1 MKTCLTREV
10 LMAVNCATF
19 PLETSFCGSF
29 RGQSHF
35 GIRNLLSL
43 IFLHKREDGP
53 WLILPA
59 VKDNCHKDWGGATGR
74 STDCG
79 IRWGGLKP
87 VQPLFSCGR
96 RLVGFFFFF
105 FFFFLTILGF
115 QLFIWRTVMKIMPI
129 WKADEMRSL
138 MWKVPVSQTSKHHRH
153 LKT

>member
-96 RLVGFFFFF
+96 RLFGFFFFF
-105 FFFFLTILGF
+105 FFNHSGLPALH
-115 QLFIWRTVMKIMPI
+115 LENCNENNAHMKSWWNEISDV
-129 WKADEMRSL
+129 KSACFAN
-138 MWKVPVSQTSKHHRH
+138 Q
-153 LKT
+153 